1 MIRGLNDRWV
11 EPILGAAA
19 RTVAQSRRLEQQGKL
34 ERVDEGWITPD
45 GTLFIPAAH
54 DGTATEGN
62 RHLPVRELVA
72 ELGDAPDVPLQVM
85 VPAVDYQSS
94 SALFQCGK
102 CGHSLCVFFRSLKAA
117 LCAACDERVLDI
129 VGEIFGSP
137 NIELFGNGQLVYKEP
152 GGGHAVNLHQDA
164 AFFEFGGSGLSPIGT
179 LNYCVDTNRSLNNGP
194 LTVFPGTHRRGFIDH
209 VDTSSHLGLDPAVWT
224 VDAGVTLEGR
234 AGDSILFHQHTVHG
248 SSPNHSPDPRAT
260 FINRCEHCHP
270 PASPPALHI
279 SFAHL

>member
-1 MIRGLNDRWV
+1 M
-11 EPILGAAA
+11 
-19 RTVAQSRRLEQQGKL
+19 
-34 ERVDEGWITPD
+34 
-45 GTLFIPAAH
+45 
-54 DGTATEGN
+54 
-62 RHLPVRELVA
+62 
-72 ELGDAPDVPLQVM
+72 
-85 VPAVDYQSS
+85 
-94 SALFQCGK
+94 
-102 CGHSLCVFFRSLKAA
+102 
-117 LCAACDERVLDI
+117 LDI

-260 FINRCEHCHP
+260 FINRCEHCQP
-270 PASPPALHI
+270 PAFPPALHF